1 MPCGWTALQY
11 RRPWKQDAMHALL
24 MLRVDQHEGHA
35 LGSPQE
41 SDCMAIA
48 DVRCELQQR
57 PKGNVPSGEE

>member
-1 MPCGWTALQY
+1 
-11 RRPWKQDAMHALL
+11 MHALL